1 MVAAWAGD
9 EGALCEAEAMRKAT
23 GTTALWVEA
32 TAQEAV
38 DLVAS
43 TGPVA
48 VVVWA
53 LGKVAATQAVVMLVM
68 TAAAA
73 VDWAAMARVRAQ
85 EAVARLRATVVM
97 TREAV
102 VAAVVAAVAAR
113 HLHHALL
120 DGDVRE
126 ERREA
131 GAREAVADRD
141 QRQRPAPVAGGVS
154 RVVRRGRSGGW
165 ARAPPCSRQ
174 GPAQHPHVGR
184 HRQREEP
191 RRRRRHRHHQRPLLA
206 QRAND
211 DPHERSLQR
220 RWWR

>member
-38 DLVAS
+38 DLVAN

-73 VDWAAMARVRAQ
+73 VDWVVQ
-85 EAVARLRATVVM
+85 EAVARSQ
-97 TREAV
+97 EAV
-102 VAAVVAAVAAR
+102 
-113 HLHHALL
+113 
-120 DGDVRE
+120 
-126 ERREA
+126 
-131 GAREAVADRD
+131 AREAVAKAMAALVKVAAARVHRTE
-141 QRQRPAPVAGGVS
+141 QTGRRQPPLPA
-154 RVVRRGRSGGW
+154 
-165 ARAPPCSRQ
+165 
-174 GPAQHPHVGR
+174 
-184 HRQREEP
+184 
-191 RRRRRHRHHQRPLLA
+191 L
-206 QRAND
+206 
-211 DPHERSLQR
+211 
-220 RWWR
+220 

>member
-1 MVAAWAGD
+1 MVAAWAGG

-73 VDWAAMARVRAQ
+73 VDWVVQ
-85 EAVARLRATVVM
+85 EAVARSQEARSSGSHNRSPHHLQSGESNGRLSVMRLRGWAARPFEHRRARTFYCGQDGVM
-97 TREAV
+97 HHRHRAELVIAV
-102 VAAVVAAVAAR
+102 IPETCVRPGCRRSQRLAKLQAAR
-113 HLHHALL
+113 HDENL
-120 DGDVRE
+120 V
-126 ERREA
+126 
-131 GAREAVADRD
+131 GAN
-141 QRQRPAPVAGGVS
+141 
-154 RVVRRGRSGGW
+154 GW
-165 ARAPPCSRQ
+165 KW
-174 GPAQHPHVGR
+174 
-184 HRQREEP
+184 
-191 RRRRRHRHHQRPLLA
+191 RRRRRR
-206 QRAND
+206 
-211 DPHERSLQR
+211 
-220 RWWR
+220 

>member
-38 DLVAS
+38 DLVAN

-53 LGKVAATQAVVMLVM
+53 LGKVAATQAVV

-85 EAVARLRATVVM
+85 EAVARSQEARSSGSHNRSPHHLQSGESNGRLSVMRLRGWAARPFEHRRARTFYCGQDGVM
-97 TREAV
+97 HHRHRAELVIAV
-102 VAAVVAAVAAR
+102 IPETIADALRTCVRPGCRRSHRLAKLHAAR
-113 HLHHALL
+113 HENL
-120 DGDVRE
+120 V
-126 ERREA
+126 
-131 GAREAVADRD
+131 GAN
-141 QRQRPAPVAGGVS
+141 
-154 RVVRRGRSGGW
+154 GW
-165 ARAPPCSRQ
+165 KW
-174 GPAQHPHVGR
+174 
-184 HRQREEP
+184 
-191 RRRRRHRHHQRPLLA
+191 RRRRPR
-206 QRAND
+206 
-211 DPHERSLQR
+211 
-220 RWWR
+220 

>member
-1 MVAAWAGD
+1 MAAWAGD

-38 DLVAS
+38 DLVAN

-85 EAVARLRATVVM
+85 EAVARSQEARSSGSHNRSPHHLQSGESNGRLSVMRLRGW
-97 TREAV
+97 
-102 VAAVVAAVAAR
+102 AAR
-113 HLHHALL
+113 PFEYRRAHTVYCGQ
-120 DGDVRE
+120 DGVE
-126 ERREA
+126 
-131 GAREAVADRD
+131 
-141 QRQRPAPVAGGVS
+141 
-154 RVVRRGRSGGW
+154 
-165 ARAPPCSRQ
+165 
-174 GPAQHPHVGR
+174 PH
-184 HRQREEP
+184 
-191 RRRRRHRHHQRPLLA
+191 
-206 QRAND
+206 
-211 DPHERSLQR
+211 
-220 RWWR
+220 

>member
-85 EAVARLRATVVM
+85 GAVARLRATVVM
-97 TREAV
+97 TRDAV
-102 VAAVVAAVAAR
+102 VAAIPPPYCIWAHRAIQGSSLR
-113 HLHHALL
+113 CTPEIQ
-120 DGDVRE
+120 RWPSE
-126 ERREA
+126 CPER
-131 GAREAVADRD
+131 DP
-141 QRQRPAPVAGGVS
+141 PAFII
-154 RVVRRGRSGGW
+154 
-165 ARAPPCSRQ
+165 
-174 GPAQHPHVGR
+174 H
-184 HRQREEP
+184 
-191 RRRRRHRHHQRPLLA
+191 
-206 QRAND
+206 
-211 DPHERSLQR
+211 
-220 RWWR
+220 